1 MPAILV
7 GMKKRADILI
17 AMIGLAFWWPFLRN
31 SITGFVLTVP
41 SSDALLRQSV
51 FCVFMVVA
59 AISCVIGS
67 LLCSQRVGHQL
78 VPRFS
83 GLFPAAVVAVGIGTS
98 VSSLLAVA
106 LEGDAHFVAQ
116 LVCAVIMAGAYV
128 LLPVAWGSYIYERMR
143 DVRGVLVLLLSSYA
157 LSFVI
162 GYLSYL
168 PEPFTYIRPVGAPA
182 ISAIAWYVCGVLA
195 RRNEGCQACGGFG
208 PADTQQAKGAMRNL
222 YGLTLVFFLVS
233 SIATGF
239 INTGSVAYVP
249 SGSTLVRDTLALA
262 LAVCLLVAVAV
273 LARPDRDPLLVRLH
287 FLLIALL
294 GVVLFGGVFI
304 ATFLGD
310 ELFAWGTGLMQA
322 SKSGFSLVLLELVL
336 VRAGRDVS
344 LRSLA
349 HAMPLFVLPTLAS
362 SVISYVAVPL
372 VVDAFGITYEGFWGT
387 LSLTMGFAL
396 GVFLF
401 VYLSSLAI
409 RGAEP
414 PVSAVSSDDG
424 HTGWDP
430 VLEAG
435 LSHDL
440 TAREQ
445 EILALLLKGNTYRK
459 IAELLGVSE
468 NTVQFHAKNIYR
480 KFDVH
485 TKQQLIDCV
494 EGYGA

>member
-1 MPAILV
+1 M
-7 GMKKRADILI
+7 
-17 AMIGLAFWWPFLRN
+17 
-31 SITGFVLTVP
+31 
-41 SSDALLRQSV
+41 
-51 FCVFMVVA
+51 
-59 AISCVIGS
+59 
-67 LLCSQRVGHQL
+67 
-78 VPRFS
+78 
-83 GLFPAAVVAVGIGTS
+83 
-98 VSSLLAVA
+98 
-106 LEGDAHFVAQ
+106 
-116 LVCAVIMAGAYV
+116 
-128 LLPVAWGSYIYERMR
+128 
-143 DVRGVLVLLLSSYA
+143 
-157 LSFVI
+157 
-162 GYLSYL
+162 
-168 PEPFTYIRPVGAPA
+168 
-182 ISAIAWYVCGVLA
+182 
-195 RRNEGCQACGGFG
+195 
-208 PADTQQAKGAMRNL
+208 
-222 YGLTLVFFLVS
+222 
-233 SIATGF
+233 
-239 INTGSVAYVP
+239 
-249 SGSTLVRDTLALA
+249 
-262 LAVCLLVAVAV
+262 
-273 LARPDRDPLLVRLH
+273 
-287 FLLIALL
+287 
-294 GVVLFGGVFI
+294 
-304 ATFLGD
+304 
-310 ELFAWGTGLMQA
+310 
-322 SKSGFSLVLLELVL
+322 LLELVL

-362 SVISYVAVPL
+362 SAISYVAVPL

-424 HTGWDP
+424 HAGWDP